1 MSPTQATASQGSDMS
16 THYPTLM
23 KLKTVDKEISMLTKA
38 YESVHE
44 TSVMNM
50 TRRHFV
56 AAFENMEEMKQ
67 INDMLLAAVA
77 QGKELLEKAI
87 PEGGIDQR
95 IVALEKPRL
104 DNIVSAA
111 LERKR
116 EIEQLEQEM
125 INVNGD
131 LKNTELDQ
139 KSNWFHF
146 IVLVVLGVI
155 VLGLTAKTM
164 IDDKVS
170 NIDNAILAIVI
181 GLLVY
186 YLIKKYM

>member
-1 MSPTQATASQGSDMS
+1 
-16 THYPTLM
+16 
-23 KLKTVDKEISMLTKA
+23 MLTKA